1 MKKFTLTLS
10 LAVTCI
16 SLIGQTV
23 QPLSVNDQGQITYSQ
38 VVKVE
43 EVSKELLSSNV
54 YAFLES
60 LVDKHKKL
68 KKGPYVNEDS
78 TEITL
83 PLAYTVYKDF
93 PVHSPHGVIKYQF
106 TVSVKEGRYRYI
118 ATNFVFHYLERNRY
132 GRFVEVKGKSKPLET
147 PYFKGS
153 QKLWDQ
159 HKLNTAEKVNTLA
172 ENLQAEIYW
181 HPEDPKQEIV
191 KVNES
196 W

>member
-1 MKKFTLTLS
+1 M
-10 LAVTCI
+10 
-16 SLIGQTV
+16 SLIGQSV
-23 QPLSVNDQGQITYSQ
+23 QPLTVNDQGQITYSQ

-43 EVSKELLSSNV
+43 EVGKELLFSNT

-60 LVDKHKKL
+60 LVDEHKRL

-78 TEITL
+78 TEIYL

-106 TVSVKEGRYRYI
+106 KVSIKEGRYRYI

-132 GRFVEVKGKSKPLET
+132 GKFVEVKGKSKPLET
-147 PYFKGS
+147 QYFKGS

-159 HKLNTAEKVNTLA
+159 HKLKTAEKVNTLA

-181 HPEDPKQEIV
+181 RPEGPKQEIV